1 MSIKNLFKYNIGL
14 SLAVVFFML
23 IGSFALAAGNNLLTA
38 IGNTLKGG
46 HILIFI
52 ELLIVSTSAT
62 VGGGI
67 IKYIA
72 IYLYT
77 KAQQNY
83 IHHIREQIT
92 QHYWLK
98 GANVAAAQNRL
109 TNDIKMVSDSL
120 LDPCLKILSCG
131 LEIILSAIFVY
142 SYSRLLLFL
151 IIGLALIILILPKLL
166 SKPVEKAT
174 SRLSNSNKKYL
185 NIISNWINGLAVL
198 QRYKRSNIFKSIFS
212 KGSSKLEQATINL
225 SKKTNEI
232 NAINYSV
239 NILAQSIILTVTGI
253 LIINNIVEFGVF
265 FSIGNFAST
274 IFTNL
279 VVVATNLT
287 LLNSSHEVNESIK
300 KQLDSHF
307 ENDSLSY
314 SDMNNFE
321 LLSLNNLSFQ
331 ASSSEL
337 IHYPD
342 IEIKKG
348 EKVLLLGDSGT
359 GKSTLFKLIL
369 GLYQPTTGKI
379 IFRNSNNEE
388 IHPDPSEIS
397 YVPQEPI
404 LFPGTIEDNIT
415 LFNPKR
421 HDEALYWASKFD
433 LATDLEKFPKGI
445 NSQIDLDNNVYSGG
459 QRQKIILARSKL
471 YNSELLLIDEGTSA
485 IDSKS
490 TLKILKN
497 LLDTDNT
504 IIFIAHN
511 LSPEILNMFDKK
523 IYLKSSK

>member
-1 MSIKNLFKYNIGL
+1 MIISFI
-14 SLAVVFFML
+14 L
-23 IGSFALAAGNNLLTA
+23 IGSIALAAGTNLLTA

-46 HILIFI
+46 HISVFI
-52 ELLIVSTSAT
+52 ELLIISTLAT

-72 IYLYT
+72 VYLYN

-92 QHYWLK
+92 QYYWIK
-98 GANVAAAQNRL
+98 GVNVSAAQNRL
-109 TNDIKMVSDSL
+109 TNDIKIVSDSL

-142 SYSRLLLFL
+142 SYSRLLFVL
-151 IIGLALIILILPKLL
+151 IIVLALIILMLPKLL

-174 SRLSNSNKKYL
+174 SMLSDSNKKYL
-185 NIISNWINGLAVL
+185 NVVSDWINGLAVL
-198 QRYKRSNIFKSIFS
+198 QRYKRSNIFKSIFA
-212 KGSSKLEQATINL
+212 KGSSKLEQSTINL
-225 SKKTNEI
+225 SKKNSEI
-232 NAINYSV
+232 NSINYSV

-253 LIINNIVEFGVF
+253 LIINNAVEFGVF
-265 FSIGNFAST
+265 FSIGNFASS

-279 VVVATNLT
+279 VAVATNLT
-287 LLNSSHEVNESIK
+287 LLNSSHEVNNSIK
-300 KQLDSHF
+300 KQLDSHIESNF
-307 ENDSLSY
+307 PSH
-314 SDMNNFE
+314 SDITDFAA
-321 LLSLNNLSFQ
+321 LSLNNLSFK

-342 IEIKKG
+342 IKIKKG

-369 GLYQPTTGKI
+369 GTYKPTTGKI
-379 IFRNSNNEE
+379 TFKNSNNKE
-388 IHPDPSEIS
+388 IHPNPSEIG
-397 YVPQEPI
+397 YVPQDPI
-404 LFPGTIEDNIT
+404 LFPGTIADNIT
-415 LFNPKR
+415 LFNPQLN
-421 HDEALYWASKFD
+421 DEALYWASKFD
-433 LATDLEKFPKGI
+433 LTADLKKFPKGI
-445 NSQIDLDNNVYSGG
+445 NSQIDLNNNVYSGG

-490 TLKILKN
+490 TLKILKK

-511 LSPEILNMFDKK
+511 LSSEILNMFDKK
-523 IYLKSSK
+523 IYLKSSKD